1 MTSDAPPERPRR
13 PWSRTER
20 PVPRLVVRPLQQFF
34 RLEASGGLVL
44 LGATVAA
51 LIWANVASV
60 GYEDFWT
67 TPVTLEI
74 GDWQLD
80 ETVRDLVNDG
90 LMAIFFLV
98 IGLEVKRELAVG
110 ELSSVRAALLPV
122 VAAVGG
128 MVVPALIFLAVIG
141 GGDGSRG
148 WGIPMATD
156 VAFALGA
163 LAALGRRA
171 PTGLRRLPA
180 RRGGDRRRRGHH
192 RDRRLLHGQPAFGW
206 LAAALCG
213 LAAMAALQRVHV
225 RHMLPYVA
233 LGLFIWFCT
242 LESGVHPTIAAVAIG
257 LLTPAHP
264 FQGPATVSAE
274 AVRIAN
280 ETADEPEDPDE
291 DARLWRRLSWLSR
304 EAISPLTRVEN
315 SLHEWSSFLVLPIFA
330 LANAG
335 IALDAE
341 SLEAATE
348 TPIALAVALGLVL
361 GKTIGL
367 TLGVV
372 LAVKLGLSLLPTG
385 VRWAHVVGVAA
396 LAGIGFTVS
405 LFIAGLAYT
414 DPSELEAAKIG
425 ILAGSVV
432 AAVIGLAALLPW
444 PDSAARST
452 ERWLITRRRA
462 RGEPARAACDHHERT
477 SCSPSH
483 HRRER
488 HPRDHRYRPH
498 RRRRGTAHQRRPR
511 LGRAGRL
518 PPRPR
523 RGPGS
528 RSTRSWRT
536 SPSRS
541 SSSPRPRHCWTTA
554 CSTPRSRT
562 SG

>member
-34 RLEASGGLVL
+34 RLEASAGLVL

-67 TPVTLEI
+67 TQVTLGI

-163 LAALGRRA
+163 LAALGSRA
-171 PTGLRRLPA
+171 PSGLVA
-180 RRGGDRRRRGHH
+180 F
-192 RDRRLLHGQPAFGW
+192 LLGVAVIDDIGAIIVIAVYYTDALELGW

-213 LAAMAALQRVHV
+213 FAAMAALQRVHV

-257 LLTPAHP
+257 LLTPARP
-264 FQGPATVSAE
+264 FQDPATVSAE

-280 ETADEPEDPDE
+280 ETADEPDEPDA
-291 DARLWRRLSWLSR
+291 DAGLWRRLAWLSR

-335 IALDAE
+335 IVLDAE

-372 LAVKLGLSLLPTG
+372 LAVKLGLSLLPSG

-425 ILAGSVV
+425 ILGGSIV
-432 AAVIGLAALLPW
+432 AAVVGLAALM
-444 PDSAARST
+444 AVAR
-452 ERWLITRRRA
+452 
-462 RGEPARAACDHHERT
+462 
-477 SCSPSH
+477 
-483 HRRER
+483 
-488 HPRDHRYRPH
+488 
-498 RRRRGTAHQRRPR
+498 QRRSVD
-511 LGRAGRL
+511 GHVADN
-518 PPRPR
+518 
-523 RGPGS
+523 
-528 RSTRSWRT
+528 T
-536 SPSRS
+536 
-541 SSSPRPRHCWTTA
+541 
-554 CSTPRSRT
+554 
-562 SG
+562 